1 MLTSPISEVI
11 CYHTRYTLQEEK
23 FNLNLN
29 LAFLLILIPLIIIFL
44 GISQ

>member
-1 MLTSPISEVI
+1 MLACHIFEVI
-11 CYHTRYTLQEEK
+11 CYHTQYTLQEEK
-23 FNLNLN
+23 FKLNLN